1 MQVGLG
7 LAGAQDTYSCP
18 DGWDK
23 EVTLVTNLN
32 RDLEK
37 WSLRSVDRKT
47 EVGAV
52 AF

>member
-7 LAGAQDTYSCP
+7 LAAAQDTYSCP
-18 DGWDK
+18 DGWEK
-23 EVTLVTNLN
+23 EVTLVKN
-32 RDLEK
+32 LEK
-37 WSLRSVDRKT
+37 RSFQFFDRKT